1 MNAAMK
7 PKGANPFEKNLPDAV
22 SPKMTHIS
30 ARLTSEQMEAFRQ
43 FGVRNGKTA
52 QQIIVDALAAAV
64 PEFPA

>member
-7 PKGANPFEKNLPDAV
+7 PKGTNPFVKNLPDVA

-30 ARLTSEQMEAFRQ
+30 ARLTAEQMKAFRQ

-52 QQIIVDALAAAV
+52 QQIIVDALAASI
-64 PEFPA
+64 EGFSK

>member
-1 MNAAMK
+1 MK
-7 PKGANPFEKNLPDAV
+7 PNRPSMANPFEKKLSDAA

-30 ARLTSEQMEAFRQ
+30 ARLTSEQMRAFRQ

-52 QQIIVDALAAAV
+52 QQIIMEALSAIV